1 MHKGRRVM
9 SQLLTIHSGANKM
22 TEGEKLGYI
31 GKLQLFGRDAK
42 LYIYVAFLSAFSWG
56 ISGVI
61 FNLYL
66 KDAGFPEDFIG
77 FFLSVSMFA
86 TAGIAFIAGLLT
98 DRASRKKII
107 LGANIVGFFI
117 IVVQYTTLNP
127 LGLILS
133 QIFLGLSSAFREVA
147 WSPYVTD
154 ISSDRERAHLFAFA
168 SGVSLLGVLAG
179 NLIGGYMP
187 QIFGDWLGL
196 GLAGPLV
203 IPYRYTL
210 WLSLIPSALAV
221 ILITRMT
228 TDTASCTTARSA
240 LRNVKSWGFIGK
252 YTSAVAS
259 VGLGA
264 GMIVMFFNLFF
275 THEFPI
281 DSGLLG
287 IIFAINTI
295 ILSTGNFLAPALA
308 DRIGK
313 VRTVVL
319 TESLSIPFLLTLAWA
334 NTLQLAVLGYVAR
347 SVLMNMAGPVSNA
360 FFMEGLNK
368 EERAT
373 AVGVVRSA
381 DSLFRAI
388 AANIGGWLLSLGLYR
403 LPYLLVSGL
412 YVLGILFFFGFFR
425 FKDKEQKFLQEI
437 AVSHEN
443 EPEDSLDIT

>member
-1 MHKGRRVM
+1 
-9 SQLLTIHSGANKM
+9 M
-22 TEGEKLGYI
+22 TEEEKLGYI
-31 GKLQLFGRDAK
+31 GKLRLFGRDAK
-42 LYIYVAFLSAFSWG
+42 LYIVVAFLGAFSWG

-66 KDAGFPEDFIG
+66 QDAGFPEDFIG

-86 TAGIAFIAGLLT
+86 TAGIAFLAGMFT
-98 DRASRKKII
+98 DRSSRKRVI
-107 LGANIVGFFI
+107 LVSNIVGFI
-117 IVVQYTTLNP
+117 VLVVQYTTLNP
-127 LGLILS
+127 MGLILS

-154 ISSDRERAHLFAFA
+154 LSSDRERAHLFAFA

-187 QIFGDWLGL
+187 QIFGGWLGL
-196 GLAGPLV
+196 GSTDPLV
-203 IPYRYTL
+203 VPYRFTL

-221 ILITRMT
+221 FLITRMT
-228 TDTASCTTARSA
+228 TDTPTCTTARLA
-240 LRNVKSWGFIGK
+240 LRNVKNWGFIGK
-252 YTSAVAS
+252 YTSSIAT

-287 IIFAINTI
+287 VIFAINTL
-295 ILSTGNFLAPALA
+295 ILSAGNFLAPALA
-308 DRIGK
+308 DRLGK

-319 TESLSIPFLLTLAWA
+319 TEALSIPFLLTLAWA
-334 NTLQLAVLGYVAR
+334 STLQLAVLGYVAR

-360 FFMEGLNK
+360 FFMEGLTK

-381 DSLFRAI
+381 DSLVRAI
-388 AANIGGWLLSLGLYR
+388 AANIGGWLLALGLYR
-403 LPYLLVSGL
+403 LPYVLVSGL
-412 YVLGILFFFGFFR
+412 YVLGISFFFGFFR
-425 FKDKEQKFLQEI
+425 SKEEEQKLLKEVALTI
-437 AVSHEN
+437 EEA
-443 EPEDSLDIT
+443 PEGSIDVT